1 MSEKCRHCGFT
12 VGDKVH
18 MRSANMPG
26 KILRGTIGPWQA
38 SCGHLASWEEI
49 ADKEGG
55 EFKSFLTAEGGTIMA
70 TPTFSQG
77 MGEKNTNVVLVTE
90 ALPVWEKPS

>member
-1 MSEKCRHCGFT
+1 MKKCPHCGFT

-26 KILRGTIGPWQA
+26 KILRGTIEPWQA
-38 SCGHLASWEEI
+38 SCGHIASWKEI
-49 ADKEGG
+49 SDGDGFKPFVAADGG
-55 EFKSFLTAEGGTIMA
+55 PIMA
-70 TPTFSQG
+70 TPTYSPE

-90 ALPVWEKPS
+90 ALPAWEKPS